1 METETVIQE
10 LRLALYE
17 LKEEK
22 IITEGAM
29 NAIQHAIDLLLNRGE
44 CDEN

>member
-1 METETVIQE
+1 MEDTVIQE

-22 IITEGAM
+22 IITEGAI
-29 NAIQHAIDLLLNRGE
+29 NAIQHAIDLLLKKR
-44 CDEN
+44 